1 MAPSAKSSL
10 ALAAGAAAALAAVTP
25 AAADCLT
32 ASTAYGAL
40 ALDCA
45 TDLATAAI
53 NPEVAC
59 ASECYT
65 SLGNAYTSFV
75 DECSDD
81 PAVAAA
87 MPASN
92 PFEALCDGT
101 AGGGGVVPAMPPL
114 PGFDMGDLAGGLECM
129 LNVFEDSLKLTTDP
143 DCVAMTT
150 AFEAVGASE
159 APTAA
164 QLDDI
169 CESSCKGTVIKVGKE
184 TAKCMEKMSE
194 EEKATIETSDI
205 GEQLDTMCSKSGGE
219 YCIITVGETLAPVCG
234 ESDVPSDD
242 CIAAISDTSTTCLNT
257 YWAFSSFD
265 GAQLSADLVVALENA
280 GASEPSPAAA
290 TVASPVAA
298 MALAGAAALAVA
310 ALA

>member
-1 MAPSAKSSL
+1 
-10 ALAAGAAAALAAVTP
+10 
-25 AAADCLT
+25 
-32 ASTAYGAL
+32 
-40 ALDCA
+40 
-45 TDLATAAI
+45 
-53 NPEVAC
+53 
-59 ASECYT
+59 
-65 SLGNAYTSFV
+65 
-75 DECSDD
+75 
-81 PAVAAA
+81 
-87 MPASN
+87 MPL
-92 PFEALCDGT
+92 PT
-101 AGGGGVVPAMPPL
+101 RTHPPL
-114 PGFDMGDLAGGLECM
+114 RR
-129 LNVFEDSLKLTTDP
+129 VRHSLQ
-143 DCVAMTT
+143 
-150 AFEAVGASE
+150 ASE

-219 YCIITVGETLAPVCG
+219 YCIITVDETLAPACG

-242 CIAAISDTSTTCLNT
+242 CIAAIADTSTTCLNT